1 MINEQRVKLI
11 TRMAAYE
18 QKEYKR
24 NIKITG
30 FFKSDYIGFQLLKSF
45 VANTIAF
52 AILFCLYILY
62 DFELFMKDIYKMDLF
77 QFGKVVLII
86 YVIYIVILS
95 VITFVASLYRYN
107 RATQD
112 MKLYYSNLKILSNM
126 YGEEE

>member
-1 MINEQRVKLI
+1 MINEQRVKLM
-11 TRMAAYE
+11 TRMSAYE
-18 QKEYKR
+18 QEEYKR

>member
-62 DFELFMKDIYKMDLF
+62 DFELFMKDIYKMDLL

>member
-1 MINEQRVKLI
+1 MINEQRVKLM

-18 QKEYKR
+18 QEEYKK

-86 YVIYIVILS
+86 YIIYIVILS
-95 VITFVASLYRYN
+95 VITYVAALYKYN

-112 MKLYYSNLKILSNM
+112 MKLYYSNLKILSNA